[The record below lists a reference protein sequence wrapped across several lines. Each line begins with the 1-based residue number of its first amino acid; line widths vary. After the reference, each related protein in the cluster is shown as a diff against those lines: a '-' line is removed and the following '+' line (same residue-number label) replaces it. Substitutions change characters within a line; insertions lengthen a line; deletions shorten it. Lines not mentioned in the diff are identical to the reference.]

1 MRKRPVV
8 LFLMVGLLVLSM
20 GTAAMAFNMGIGGTL
35 GYVNLRMGDV
45 RGWLEL
51 YSEWY
56 NSHSFISST
65 LGNFKSAIPYG
76 VDTKF
81 SVTQNFKLAL
91 GYTRLSGSQN
101 LQVTNNRPGIEEQNE
116 NIQTSSHVVTG
127 SLILGMPVGPLF
139 LYTGGGIGY
148 YLSDFTWVNKIVET
162 STTIEEGKG
171 SAIGFHGLLGAEYF
185 LGNNFSISIEGLY
198 RIANISSAE
207 CTVSENGWD
216 EVGDP
221 ITRPVDFSGSE
232 ESKNLELDFGGIS
245 IFGGIH
251 IYIG

>member
-1 MRKRPVV
+1 MRKRPVM
-8 LFLMVGLLVLSM
+8 LFLMMGLLVLSM
-20 GTAAMAFNMGIGGTL
+20 GTAAMAFNMGIRGTL

-56 NSHSFISST
+56 DSHSFISST

-81 SVTQNFKLAL
+81 SLTQNFKLVL

-139 LYTGGGIGY
+139 LYTGGGLGY
-148 YLSDFTWVNKIVET
+148 YLSNVTIVDDYWLAT
-162 STTIEEGKG
+162 SEEGKG
-171 SAIGFHGLLGAEYF
+171 STIGFHGLLGAEYF

-207 CTVSENGWD
+207 CTVSYGHD

-221 ITRPVDFSGSE
+221 ITRIVDFDTGE
-232 ESKNLELDFGGIS
+232 RKNLELDFGGIS
-245 IFGGIH
+245 IFGGVH
-251 IYIG
+251 IYVG